1 MQNESILEL
10 FSKSNI
16 KPTAQRV
23 VIAKAMLA
31 KPQHLSA
38 EQVLSMV
45 NADDELVSKATV
57 YNTLNLF
64 VEKGFIKQVLID
76 PTKVVYDSNTG
87 AHGHFYNEDS
97 GELSDFD
104 AVDIN
109 LVGVPSLPENTEQT
123 GVDVII
129 RVRNNR

>member
-16 KPTAQRV
+16 KPTSQRV

-31 KPQHLSA
+31 EPQHLSA

-45 NADDELVSKATV
+45 NADEELVSKATV

-64 VEKGFIKQVLID
+64 VKKGLIKQVLID
-76 PTKVVYDSNTG
+76 PSKVFYDSNTV

-97 GELSDFD
+97 GELFDFD
-104 AVDIN
+104 TIDIN
-109 LVGVPSLPENTEQT
+109 LAGMPTLPENTVKT
-123 GVDVII
+123 GVDLIVRI
-129 RVRNNR
+129 RNNR

>member
-1 MQNESILEL
+1 MQNESILAL
-10 FSKSNI
+10 FSKTNI
-16 KPTAQRV
+16 KPTSQRLA
-23 VIAKAMLA
+23 IAKAMLA

-45 NADDELVSKATV
+45 NTEDELVSKATV

-64 VEKGFIKQVLID
+64 VEKGLIKQVLID
-76 PTKVVYDSNTG
+76 PSKVFFDSNTG

-104 AVDIN
+104 PIDIN
-109 LVGVPSLPENTEQT
+109 LAGMPALPDNTEQAA
-123 GVDVII
+123 VDVIVRI
-129 RVRNNR
+129 RNSR